1 MHIVIALKQAGDKAG
16 AYGPFPGREA
26 ATTWAAANLPTGTY
40 RCAPLTQPDPT
51 AEGAPVASQ
60 AAQQQDPPPSRRA
73 PRPPAMTPASQR
85 RPKARR
91 AHPPPAP

>member
-60 AAQQQDPPPSRRA
+60 AAQQQDPPSRRA